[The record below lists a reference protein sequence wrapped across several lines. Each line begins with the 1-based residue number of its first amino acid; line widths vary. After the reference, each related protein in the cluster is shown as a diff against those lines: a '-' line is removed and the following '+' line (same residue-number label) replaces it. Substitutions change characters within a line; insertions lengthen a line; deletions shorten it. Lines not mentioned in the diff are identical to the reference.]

1 MTKEEAIYLLRNTAW
16 LAPSLEPVEEAV
28 DMATEALKVALEP
41 VEEAVEMAVEA
52 LKRDDSDNKLHEVVL
67 TREETVKALTYLK
80 WLDAQNWI
88 LCSEQLPSEKGEY
101 LVTYHPCYWD
111 RVEPEVKVG
120 IDTFRGKTSWAKK
133 KYQKVIAWKPL
144 PMPWEG
150 EVD

>member
-1 MTKEEAIYLLRNTAW
+1 MMTKEEAIYLLRNTAW

-28 DMATEALKVALEP
+28 DMASDALNGVIELSLP
-41 VEEAVEMAVEA
+41 
-52 LKRDDSDNKLHEVVL
+52 
-67 TREETVKALTYLK
+67 
-80 WLDAQNWI
+80 WI
-88 LCSEQLPSEKGEY
+88 PCSEQLPSEKGEY

-120 IDTFRGKTSWAKK
+120 IDTFRGKTSWAKR

-150 EVD
+150 EEDEADKSQSE

>member
-28 DMATEALKVALEP
+28 
-41 VEEAVEMAVEA
+41 EMAVEA
-52 LKRDDSDNKLHEVVL
+52 LNGVIELSLP
-67 TREETVKALTYLK
+67 
-80 WLDAQNWI
+80 WI
-88 LCSEQLPSEKGEY
+88 PCSEQLPEEKGEY

-144 PMPWEG
+144 PLPWEG
-150 EVD
+150 EEDD

>member
-28 DMATEALKVALEP
+28 
-41 VEEAVEMAVEA
+41 EMAVEA
-52 LKRDDSDNKLHEVVL
+52 LKKDDSDNKLHEFVL
-67 TREETVKALTYLK
+67 SREETVKALAYLK

-88 LCSEQLPSEKGEY
+88 LCSGRLPSEKGEY
-101 LVTYHPCYWD
+101 LVTYHPCYYD
-111 RVEPEVKVG
+111 IVEPEVKVG

-144 PMPWEG
+144 PMAWEG
-150 EVD
+150 DEDEADKSQSE